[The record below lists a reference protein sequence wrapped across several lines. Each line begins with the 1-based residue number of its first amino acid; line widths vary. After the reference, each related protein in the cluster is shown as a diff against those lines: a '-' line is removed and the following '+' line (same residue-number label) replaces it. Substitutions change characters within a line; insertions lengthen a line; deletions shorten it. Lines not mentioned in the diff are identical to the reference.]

1 MWASREAGRK
11 NLRNSLTQVD
21 LSSPFARLPYVN
33 RLISTWKLLSFG
45 YFRLRKALWTL
56 RTSTFFHKYEV
67 VYRVIFIFWNGIC
80 FFLSVVVKP
89 KKSLLVVRANNQL
102 CAFLRKQ
109 LSYSDPRLTTELLH
123 PLHFIEVR
131 YLPYDKQDHSEHY
144 SGLFPLIHICT

>member
-1 MWASREAGRK
+1 ME
-11 NLRNSLTQVD
+11 
-21 LSSPFARLPYVN
+21 FA
-33 RLISTWKLLSFG
+33 
-45 YFRLRKALWTL
+45 
-56 RTSTFFHKYEV
+56 
-67 VYRVIFIFWNGIC
+67 

-89 KKSLLVVRANNQL
+89 KKSLLVVRANDQL

-131 YLPYDKQDHSEHY
+131 YLPYDKQDHSEHF